1 MITYCILVLLV
12 CIISFAHPDFRFEYH
27 NNFEMTHRFMGWAAV
42 ILVWILVCS
51 LNLVPFSL
59 LIRFQIVLLVN
70 DYRTPS
76 VPLGWALIHN
86 IYFWLIFIFTCELA
100 PLCFPLSSRCSQIKV
115 SIALPWMRLRKHKV
129 CSEVLSHHCVCLH
142 FDYGKLGLATFNG

>member
-1 MITYCILVLLV
+1 VITYCILVLLV
-12 CIISFAHPDFRFEYH
+12 CIISFTHPDFRFEYH
-27 NNFEMTHRFMGWAAV
+27 NNFEMTHRFMGWAVV

-59 LIRFQIVLLVN
+59 LIRFQVILLVN

-86 IYFWLIFIFTCELA
+86 IYFWLIVIFTCELV
-100 PLCFPLSSRCSQIKV
+100 PLCFR
-115 SIALPWMRLRKHKV
+115 
-129 CSEVLSHHCVCLH
+129 
-142 FDYGKLGLATFNG
+142 